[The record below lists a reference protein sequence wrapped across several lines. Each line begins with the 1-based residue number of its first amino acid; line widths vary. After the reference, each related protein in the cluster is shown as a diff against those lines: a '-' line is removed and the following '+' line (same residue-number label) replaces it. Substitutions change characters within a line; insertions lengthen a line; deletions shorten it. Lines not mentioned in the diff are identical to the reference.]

1 MLGLKEHTLFLLIY
15 KSKLIFLGILV
26 VRMQKLLM
34 SKKILGGFKKHMRSL
49 SGLQGS
55 VSTTDHLNHV
65 PWEHLQIF
73 QLKELTDVRSAHQVT
88 CCFVCQSRKEMQCAC
103 IFRRTFL
110 YLFVLKSAGRKL
122 SLNALMFFKEE
133 TLLSPTKTH
142 LQHSEWISRSARAI
156 GIPSRYF
163 QCFESKCN

>member
-1 MLGLKEHTLFLLIY
+1 MFPLFSLRDSVETAHRLHH
-15 KSKLIFLGILV
+15 
-26 VRMQKLLM
+26 VR
-34 SKKILGGFKKHMRSL
+34 
-49 SGLQGS
+49 
-55 VSTTDHLNHV
+55 
-65 PWEHLQIF
+65 WEHLQIF